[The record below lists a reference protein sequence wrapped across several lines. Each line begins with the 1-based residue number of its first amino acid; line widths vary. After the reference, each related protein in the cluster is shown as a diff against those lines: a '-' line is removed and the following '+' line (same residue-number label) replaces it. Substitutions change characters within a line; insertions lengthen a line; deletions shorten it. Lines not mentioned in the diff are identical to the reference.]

1 MRVNEMSKILT
12 YKEISYELKETQGF
26 YFCLV
31 YAEGKKSHPYQTK
44 YFASA
49 EGARSE
55 AIAFIE
61 YYDTFG
67 KNKQKASRAQ
77 RQKQNQ
83 EKVKTIRS
91 KLKEL
96 RRIIPIL
103 KPKDEKSRAQGP
115 KLKQEDTTTEHSDL
129 TGEMSRTPTPKPKKE
144 INRDQRLKSQDSQ
157 QGRRV
162 GIFPVLLLVGI
173 SLLIMTL
180 IAYGYSEYLE
190 SEDRQNQVIP
200 TTPGIDSPGSGVSL
214 PAPRETIV
222 LPQLSQSQ
230 TPTLAVTPTTT
241 TTTTITPRSTN
252 FSTQPPITATNTQ
265 RPTDPPSLTSTPTP
279 STSPTPTNTAT
290 PTSPPAP
297 TDTLTPTPTMSPT
310 LTPLPSTITPTATIT
325 PSETPTTP

>member
-1 MRVNEMSKILT
+1 MSKIFT
-12 YKEISYELKETQGF
+12 HKEINYELKETQGF

-31 YAEGKKSHPYQTK
+31 YVKGKKSRPYQTK

-67 KNKQKASRAQ
+67 KNKQKESRAQ

-83 EKVKTIRS
+83 EKVKTKRS
-91 KLKEL
+91 KLKEV
-96 RRIIPIL
+96 RRILPVL
-103 KPKDEKSRAQGP
+103 KPKDDKSRAQGP
-115 KLKQEDTTTEHSDL
+115 KLKQEDSTTEHSKL
-129 TGEMSRTPTPKPKKE
+129 TGEMSRTQTPKPMKE

-162 GIFPVLLLVGI
+162 GILPVLLLVGV

-190 SEDRQNQVIP
+190 SEGRQNQVIP
-200 TTPGIDSPGSGVSL
+200 TTPGIDSPGIGIPL
-214 PAPRETIV
+214 PPPRETID
-222 LPQLSQSQ
+222 LPQVSQPQ

-241 TTTTITPRSTN
+241 TTITPTSTN
-252 FSTQPPITATNTQ
+252 FSTQPPISATNTQ
-265 RPTDPPSLTSTPTP
+265 RPTDPPSLTITPTP
-279 STSPTPTNTAT
+279 STSPSPTNTAT
-290 PTSPPAP
+290 PTSPPGP
-297 TDTLTPTPTMSPT
+297 TNTLTPTPTMSPT
-310 LTPLPSTITPTATIT
+310 LTPPPPTSTPTATIT
-325 PSETPTTP
+325 PSATPTTP